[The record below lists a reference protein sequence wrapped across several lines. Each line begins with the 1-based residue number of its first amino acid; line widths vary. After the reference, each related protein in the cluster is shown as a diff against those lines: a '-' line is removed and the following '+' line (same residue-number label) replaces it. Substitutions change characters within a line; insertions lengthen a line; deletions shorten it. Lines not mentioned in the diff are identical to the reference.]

1 MAKGETMADPLD
13 ALRQPLVPMSP
24 RPAFAAALRR
34 RIENAL
40 APEPPPQGAT
50 MTVTEAT
57 TMASDRRAGSLLPY
71 ICVRDAARAIQY
83 YKDAFGAV
91 ETDPPLIGDDGRVG
105 HADLTIGD
113 SRFMLSDEYPEM
125 NVLSPD
131 SLGGTP
137 FSMYLVVDDVDAVFA
152 RAVALGATATYE
164 PVDQFYGERSGGI
177 VDPFGHKWSLQT
189 PIEQIDQ
196 AELERRAADTG
207 YHAESLIAP
216 AAAAGRKPVELG
228 YFTIGIPDAD
238 NVRDFYRELFG
249 WELHGESGG
258 EGYHIANIALPGG
271 LASRTE
277 APTTTLFFRVDDI
290 NAMASKVRELG
301 GEVTEPELH
310 ASGWNAHCRDVEGA
324 PFDLWQPAPGY

>member
-40 APEPPPQGAT
+40 APEPPSQGAT
-50 MTVTEAT
+50 MTVTDT
-57 TMASDRRAGSLLPY
+57 NVDASRRTGVLAPY
-71 ICVRDAARAIQY
+71 ICVRNARAAIEF
-83 YKDAFGAV
+83 YKDAFGATEV
-91 ETDPPLIGDDGRVG
+91 IPALVGDDGRIG
-105 HADLTIGD
+105 HADLSVGE
-113 SRFMLSDEYPEM
+113 SHFMLSDEHPEI
-125 NVLSPD
+125 NVLSPET
-131 SLGGTP
+131 LGGTP
-137 FSMYLVVDDVDAVFA
+137 FTMQLYVDDVDAVFA
-152 RAVALGATATYE
+152 RAVELGATATYE
-164 PVDQFYGERSGGI
+164 PADMFYGDRSAGI
-177 VDPFGHKWSLQT
+177 IDPFGHKWSLQS

-249 WELHGESGG
+249 WELHGEPGG